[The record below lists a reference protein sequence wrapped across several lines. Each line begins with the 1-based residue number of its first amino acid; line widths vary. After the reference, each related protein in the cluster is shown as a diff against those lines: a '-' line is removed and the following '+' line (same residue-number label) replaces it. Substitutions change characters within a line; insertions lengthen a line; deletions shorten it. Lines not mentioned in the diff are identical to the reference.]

1 MVPSYTFST
10 APVFAASKMFSK
22 ITSMCTI
29 AEDTTH
35 CSDQFISGG
44 FRRFDHGSCCP
55 VCDILLTKM
64 ELSKIVKFWP
74 PERNGLHHLIVQD
87 ILGPETELLSPTRS
101 GFKVVHHILVISFL
115 SGPFSLWSMVWFRV
129 YA

>member
-1 MVPSYTFST
+1 
-10 APVFAASKMFSK
+10 MFGK

-35 CSDQFISGG
+35 CSDQFVSGG

-64 ELSKIVKFWP
+64 ELSKIVSSGLQKGMTHITSLFRIFWDPRQSFYLP
-74 PERNGLHHLIVQD
+74 PD
-87 ILGPETELLSPTRS
+87 
-101 GFKVVHHILVISFL
+101 LVL
-115 SGPFSLWSMVWFRV
+115 R
-129 YA
+129 